1 MRTIRF
7 LGLVI
12 VLTVP
17 LVACR
22 PSAGRKDHPRVTAGD
37 LAGLRYQPQA
47 SGGAAAPR
55 FDWSFTEDR
64 FQLEAGADPIP
75 PALLA
80 ALLGPGAA
88 AKRVGG
94 HWAIEGDELVLSELT
109 ADGRVVGG
117 TARLSV
123 WNTGVIRVSLPS
135 DANAQFVFSR

>member
-1 MRTIRF
+1 MRTVRL
-7 LGLVI
+7 LGLIV

-22 PSAGRKDHPRVTAGD
+22 PSARRKDYPRVTAGD

-64 FQLEAGADPIP
+64 FHIEAGVDPIP

-80 ALLGPGAA
+80 VLLGPGVAA
-88 AKRVGG
+88 RRVGG
-94 HWAIEGDELVLSELT
+94 LWVIEGDELILSDLT

-117 TARLSV
+117 TARLYVS
-123 WNTGVIRVSLPS
+123 NTGVIRVSLPS
-135 DANAQFVFSR
+135 DANAQFVFSP